1 MTLLASATDETPTA
15 NTAYLYE
22 EGIVPQIAFIV
33 DKAEGIDFFTDSRS
47 MKRFKYCSKRG
58 RFLFSKKWSSS
69 PNI

>member
-33 DKAEGIDFFTDSRS
+33 DKDEGIDFLTDSRS
-47 MKRFKYCSKRG
+47 IKRLKNRSSRD
-58 RFLFSKKWSSS
+58 RFLLLPQK
-69 PNI
+69 